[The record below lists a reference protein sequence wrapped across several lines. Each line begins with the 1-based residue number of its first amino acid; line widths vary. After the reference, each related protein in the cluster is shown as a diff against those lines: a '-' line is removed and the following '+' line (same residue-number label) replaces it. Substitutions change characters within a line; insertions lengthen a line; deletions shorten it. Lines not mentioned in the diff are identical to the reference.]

1 MKKVLFLIHDLGQGG
16 AEKVLVNLVN
26 NMDRNRFDIT
36 VISLFGGGVNEQYL
50 NEDIKY
56 KTIFKKNIPG
66 NMKLFS
72 PRMLHRLFIKDR
84 YDIEISYLEGPSARI
99 ISGCQNN
106 DTKLITWIH
115 VEQHTK
121 ELASKAFRSYEE
133 SVDCYQKFK
142 HIVYV
147 SESVKEDFE
156 SIYPM
161 LKPGDVLYNTNET
174 DQILK
179 LKDTYWALILPICC
193 SSFYCIIMR
202 TFFQTTVPDAIIESA
217 KIDGARMIRIFVQ
230 IVLPISLPAIAT
242 IGLFLTFA
250 YWNDWMMAKYYIS
263 GNKHNL
269 FPLQYVLIALEE
281 NISFLTRNSQN
292 MTAGTASNVPSETV
306 RMAMVVVSVVPIA
319 CSYPFFQKYFVSGL
333 TIGAVKG

>member
-1 MKKVLFLIHDLGQGG
+1 MAKKENAKLKYTRVKPATNVAISALFIFLALLCLMPALLVLIVSLSSEASIRVKGYSYIPNQWSLQAFAYLMNQSSYIGRAFLNSIG
-16 AEKVLVNLVN
+16 
-26 NMDRNRFDIT
+26 IT
-36 VISLFGGGVNEQYL
+36 VVGTVLGLIMTSTMGFALSRPNYRLRGFF
-50 NEDIKY
+50 
-56 KTIFKKNIPG
+56 TWFIFIP
-66 NMKLFS
+66 MLFS
-72 PRMLHRLFIKDR
+72 GGLVA
-84 YDIEISYLEGPSARI
+84 SYMINA
-99 ISGCQNN
+99 
-106 DTKLITWIH
+106 
-115 VEQHTK
+115 
-121 ELASKAFRSYEE
+121 
-133 SVDCYQKFK
+133 
-142 HIVYV
+142 HI
-147 SESVKEDFE
+147 
-156 SIYPM
+156 
-161 LKPGDVLYNTNET
+161 LG
-174 DQILK
+174 

-263 GNKHNL
+263 GNKHDL
-269 FPLQYVLIALEE
+269 FPLQYVLISLEE
-281 NISFLTRNSQN
+281 NISFLTRNAQN

-319 CSYPFFQKYFVSGL
+319 CSFQKYFVSGL